1 MRLSDYVI
9 QFLRDKYE
17 IDTVFTVSGG
27 GCIFL
32 IDSLGTTEGVN
43 YVATHHEQAAAIA
56 AEGYAR
62 MNNKLGACI
71 ITSGPGGTNA
81 LTGTL
86 CNWLDSIP
94 VIYISGQVNKEMT
107 TNYTGLPLRQLGDQE
122 FNIIESVK
130 NMTKYAVQVN
140 DTSEIRYHL
149 EKACSLATS
158 GRPGP
163 VWIDIPLNVQS
174 VNIEPDKL
182 NGYNDIIESP
192 SPSQLEIDSLL
203 EKWNQAKKPLM
214 IVGNG
219 IRLSGGIKELYKTLK
234 QTNLPVISA
243 VNGNDIVNHDYEHYC
258 GRFGTHAQIGANNLL
273 SECDFLLIVGSRL
286 YVRQTGYNFEGFAK
300 QAYKVHV
307 DIDENELNK
316 PTLFTNL
323 KINSD
328 AKEFLKLL
336 NSQNL
341 PKTDADWLDECFE
354 WSCIP
359 KVLPKHRNKTEYAS
373 HYAFIEKLSESMPK
387 DHHIVTSDG
396 SANVVTMQVMNL
408 KGNQRLITNTGCAPM
423 GYGLPAALGAATHH
437 KVVCIEGDGSLHL
450 NIHELQTMKH
460 YNLPIK
466 LILLNND
473 GYASIKISQKAFFNG
488 RFVASEKNSG
498 VSFPNFEKVIKAYDL
513 PYYSIKNNQNINPI
527 LEEFLSYEGPAVLEV
542 FTDPEEFHEP
552 KVVAKLGVI
561 SVLIPKFLTKLLP
574 PLTYPYRLIGLI
586 SSGVTLSNAFI
597 NSYLPGIVD

>member
-43 YVATHHEQAAAIA
+43 YVATHHEQAAALA

-122 FNIIESVK
+122 FDIVQSVK

-140 DTSEIRYHL
+140 EASEIRYHL
-149 EKACSLATS
+149 EKACALATS

-174 VNIEPDKL
+174 VNIEPNELD
-182 NGYNDIIESP
+182 GYNDVIELISP
-192 SPSQLEIDSLL
+192 TQSQIDSLL

-214 IVGNG
+214 VVGNG
-219 IRLSGGIKELYKTLK
+219 VRLSGGLEELYNTLNK
-234 QTNLPVISA
+234 TNLPVISA
-243 VNGNDIVNHDYEHYC
+243 VNGNDIVNSDYEYYC

-273 SECDFLLIVGSRL
+273 SECDFLLSIGSRL

-300 QAYKVHV
+300 QAYKVHI

-323 KINSD
+323 KIHSD
-328 AKEFLKLL
+328 AKEFLRVL

-341 PKTDADWLDECFE
+341 PQTNKEWLSECVK
-354 WSCIP
+354 WSCEP
-359 KVLPKHRNKTEYAS
+359 RVLPKHRNKTEYTS
-373 HYAFIEKLSESMPK
+373 HYAFIEQLSKVIPQ

-396 SANVVTMQVMNL
+396 SANVVTMQVMDL
-408 KGNQRLITNTGCAPM
+408 HGKQRLITNTGCAPM

-437 KVVCIEGDGSLHL
+437 KIVCIEGDGSLHL

-473 GYASIKISQKAFFNG
+473 GYTSIKISQKAFFNG

-513 PYYSIKNNQNINPI
+513 PYYNIKNNQNIHPT
-527 LEEFLSYEGPAVLEV
+527 LEEFLVYEGPAVLEV

-552 KVVAKLGVI
+552 KVVAKLGEDGKF
-561 SVLIPKFLTKLLP
+561 IPGELKN
-574 PLTYPYRLIGLI
+574 IQWI
-586 SSGVTLSNAFI
+586 
-597 NSYLPGIVD
+597 D

>member
-62 MNNKLGACI
+62 MNNKLGACV

-140 DTSEIRYHL
+140 DASEIRYHL

-174 VNIEPDKL
+174 VNIEPNELD
-182 NGYNDIIESP
+182 GYNDIIESP

-203 EKWNQAKKPLM
+203 EKWNQAEKPLM
-214 IVGNG
+214 VIGNG
-219 IRLSGGIKELYKTLK
+219 VRLSGGIEELYKTLK
-234 QTNLPVISA
+234 QTNIPVISA

-273 SECDFLLIVGSRL
+273 SECDFLLSIGSRL

-316 PTLFTNL
+316 PTLFTDL
-323 KINSD
+323 KIHSD

-354 WSCIP
+354 WSCVP

-373 HYAFIEKLSESMPK
+373 HYAFIEKLSENMPK

-473 GYASIKISQKAFFNG
+473 GYTSIKISQKAFFNG

-513 PYYSIKNNQNINPI
+513 PYYSIENNQSINPT
-527 LEEFLSYEGPAVLEV
+527 LEEFLAHEGPAVLEV

-552 KVVAKLGVI
+552 KVVAKLGEDGKF
-561 SVLIPKFLTKLLP
+561 IPGELKN
-574 PLTYPYRLIGLI
+574 IQWI
-586 SSGVTLSNAFI
+586 
-597 NSYLPGIVD
+597 D